1 MAMVLHSMALTTA
14 GSTQASAM
22 SEPPDLQSACRTPLM
37 LPPSTLLGQF
47 HRRQPDSKCLL
58 RRVLH
63 RVLQHNRLLLTNR
76 GPTPHLS
83 RSPLHLPL
91 LNRSPLKD
99 SQALPSQVLPSKSQ
113 PSQLLLNR
121 NHQPNQ
127 MHHSKVLLKV
137 VLSNL
142 QPNPAATALLLRA
155 VPHKAALLRE
165 VLLKDDQLQAAHSHN
180 QVLEESL
187 QLVPTL
193 LLAVLPNLLV
203 VLLLQVVLLL
213 VDLKEVLP
221 VVLLLTSPNLPL
233 VDLLRVDNLPT
244 GQSLLLVDLL
254 PTDPSLLLADLPLA
268 QALVA
273 LLPKED
279 QLLPLQ
285 VRLEK
290 VLIRLDLDP
299 HPLDLHPEP
308 QASLKALQTP
318 LQARDYFG

>member
-1 MAMVLHSMALTTA
+1 
-14 GSTQASAM
+14 
-22 SEPPDLQSACRTPLM
+22 M
-37 LPPSTLLGQF
+37 LP
-47 HRRQPDSKCLL
+47 SKN
-58 RRVLH
+58 
-63 RVLQHNRLLLTNR
+63 QH
-76 GPTPHLS
+76 S
-83 RSPLHLPL
+83 QAL
-91 LNRSPLKD
+91 LNRS
-99 SQALPSQVLPSKSQ
+99 
-113 PSQLLLNR
+113 
-121 NHQPNQ
+121 HQPNQ
-127 MHHSKVLLKV
+127 VHHSKVLLKV
-137 VLSNL
+137 LLNNL

-165 VLLKDDQLQAAHSHN
+165 VLLKDDQPQAAHSHN

-193 LLAVLPNLLV
+193 LLVVLPSLLAVLP
-203 VLLLQVVLLL
+203 LQL

-244 GQSLLLVDLL
+244 GQSLLQVDLL
-254 PTDPSLLLADLPLA
+254 PTDPSLLLADLLLADLPLA
-268 QALVA
+268 PALVA

-318 LQARDYFG
+318 LQVRDYFG